1 MVTKGLDF
9 DGVSIVGILNAD
21 QMINFPDFRASERA
35 FDMLEQ
41 VSGRAGRAHKQGKVI
56 VQTYDPSNPIIG
68 FVQNHD
74 YEGFYQH
81 ELAEREK
88 FGYPPFKR
96 IINIYLKHRDDAT
109 VGEVAVRYSNM
120 LRQVFGNRVM
130 GPERP
135 LVGRV
140 QNLYIR
146 QLVLKMENQASMP
159 KVKII
164 LRQIYE
170 NLIKID
176 GRMKSV
182 RLYFDVDPV

>member
-1 MVTKGLDF
+1 
-9 DGVSIVGILNAD
+9 
-21 QMINFPDFRASERA
+21 
-35 FDMLEQ
+35 
-41 VSGRAGRAHKQGKVI
+41 
-56 VQTYDPSNPIIG
+56 
-68 FVQNHD
+68 
-74 YEGFYQH
+74 
-81 ELAEREK
+81 
-88 FGYPPFKR
+88 
-96 IINIYLKHRDDAT
+96 
-109 VGEVAVRYSNM
+109 M